1 MGEEHA
7 TQKRVAAGA
16 AVVAATVL
24 GMPDTAHATGNGQV
38 SCSQSTNGR
47 KVTFH
52 CSASGT
58 NAVKLHGWGGNTSAA
73 VVTPTAY
80 RDCRQC
86 TVGRSPSS
94 CPLGHG
100 PGHR

>member
-1 MGEEHA
+1 M
-7 TQKRVAAGA
+7 QRKKRVAAGA

-52 CSASGT
+52 CWASGYERGQV
-58 NAVKLHGWGGNTSAA
+58 ARVGWEHIGGGGDADG
-73 VVTPTAY
+73 VP
-80 RDCRQC
+80 
-86 TVGRSPSS
+86 
-94 CPLGHG
+94 
-100 PGHR
+100 